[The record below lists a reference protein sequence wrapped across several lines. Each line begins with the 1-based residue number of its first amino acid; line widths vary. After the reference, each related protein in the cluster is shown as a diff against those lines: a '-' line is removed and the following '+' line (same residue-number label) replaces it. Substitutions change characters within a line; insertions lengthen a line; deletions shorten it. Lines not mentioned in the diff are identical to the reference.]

1 MKKIKDSFQL
11 FSSKSKRDNEKNQ
24 DISNRLYKIGSEI
37 EEKFDED
44 VENIKFNADDISSYF
59 VKNNESLNKE
69 IYRECDNK
77 KSVNEIN
84 IYKRLQDKKI
94 KTLFDTSI
102 CGPYICCIFILSKK
116 ENVNIEY
123 IYPHIDINEKNI
135 ILQIE
140 NETKVVTPFNVW
152 YRYKGEWK
160 EDIENFLIE
169 RIFLLKE
176 MNTTTNVLYNL
187 NIESTSNNEYNI
199 LYGNSGNRY
208 YSIVIDYLE
217 ENIYKEI
224 MIISQIPY
232 YNFISCKFLTVMESF
247 LIDKEFKKLKNFVD
261 SFSEDN
267 NIFEKITF
275 DDYYLNLSNNME
287 QLKNMKLENMLIF
300 LKALLLEK
308 KIVISCSKKEM
319 GCKYVLLFLSFIPDI
334 INLGFNIKNY
344 EDKFEEWIKLKLP
357 LILFHETYVLLLHID
372 NLKLFNNYTCSK
384 NYFISTTIDSDVYK
398 DVQNN
403 ADLLYDVDKDSLV
416 INNDNLMNVLK
427 LTKFENNHINKIHS
441 IFKSFFNF
449 SSLIFENIKPN
460 ETLIN
465 LQNINYSNTNNII
478 SNFNRINE
486 KLFCNQNNNISLTIN
501 NSNMNNINNNNN
513 NSNSNDEDDNNN
525 NNDGADIIHTKSLCD
540 MKTINMDDYKNNED
554 KSFSNLG
561 YIPNEIKGE
570 NQMEK
575 MKEEKVLNGT
585 TCGTMN
591 ENSELYMNEDISNGN
606 NININNINNNNK
618 FYRDNFHLNDSFP
631 SNECNYE
638 NFELIDDEDDIYIIN
653 LKEEYSEQVNFMKDI
668 ERSESNYNTTDKMK
682 GLKRNDELEKY
693 VIDIRNHFHIYF
705 NELFTLSKEYFEEGM
720 KEKKNVYEE
729 NYNNLF
735 IEMWEETTNFH
746 SFIEKDHKINKFLK
760 IAEENNILFDKR
772 NLEKY
777 TFINDLLIIEKGEYY
792 NETID
797 NNNNNNLKEVLIIS
811 LKGYVYEGTYCF
823 LKNCK
828 EGLGKFVSNI
838 YDITFQGE
846 WHNDQ
851 INGSGHLYHKNFKY
865 FGKFKNNLFTENG
878 IFVDNLL
885 NQYEGE
891 FLNGYF
897 NGNGKLIYNKNTYI
911 GIFKNNNLIG
921 QGKILYNNGS
931 VYTGEIKNFL
941 PHGYGFLSYDDSA
954 IFEGYFIEGKKCGNG
969 FLTLKCNDASNNIF
983 SIEGKWENDEP
994 VMRKSF
1000 HIVFPNKDK
1009 YIGKI
1014 YILPNSKRN
1023 NKYKFIADDTVVN
1036 IIEKKLN
1043 NVNQLI
1049 ETIFNF
1055 MNHTTNDNKKL
1066 EHVTTDMITEEQRKY
1081 YLNVPYP
1088 AEDINNVSHTINDQN
1103 GNNKSITSNPQS
1115 ISGHQ
1120 KINDYQNDDNYEIRN
1135 SSILNG
1141 IDNPEDYSSFK
1152 KKDSLPIIFLEE
1164 NQTSIEFNGTY
1175 KDSDDSENAENE
1187 QKTFLKEKLQTF
1199 INNKKKKVL
1208 KNIFDILDQNWLIN
1222 NTEKKLNKNKNIV
1235 EYLQQKKL
1243 FIVPHRKGLSIYNKK
1258 KENYN
1263 GKFCLGMKHG
1273 YGIYVYDHINRY
1285 EGYWF
1290 RGMKHGYAILYE
1302 GDNIYYAH
1310 FNYDKLISKE
1320 IILPQDLD
1328 KYKPK
1333 KETSKVKV
1341 YNNEFLINQ
1350 SFFNFKDF
1358 ISTVVCNYL

>member
-1 MKKIKDSFQL
+1 
-11 FSSKSKRDNEKNQ
+11 
-24 DISNRLYKIGSEI
+24 
-37 EEKFDED
+37 
-44 VENIKFNADDISSYF
+44 
-59 VKNNESLNKE
+59 
-69 IYRECDNK
+69 K

-176 MNTTTNVLYNL
+176 MNTSSNVLYNL
-187 NIESTSNNEYNI
+187 NIECSSNNEYNI

-232 YNFISCKFLTVMESF
+232 YNFISWKFLTVMESF

-287 QLKNMKLENMLIF
+287 QLKNMKLENILIF

-486 KLFCNQNNNISLTIN
+486 KLFCNQNDNISLTIN
-501 NSNMNNINNNNN
+501 NSNMNNINNINN
-513 NSNSNDEDDNNN
+513 NSNDEDDNNN
-525 NNDGADIIHTKSLCD
+525 NDGADIVYTKSLCD

-554 KSFSNLG
+554 KSLSNLG
-561 YIPNEIKGE
+561 NIPNEIKGE

-606 NININNINNNNK
+606 NININNNNNNK
-618 FYRDNFHLNDSFP
+618 CYRDSFHLNDSFP

-668 ERSESNYNTTDKMK
+668 ERSESNYNTTEKMK

-792 NETID
+792 NETI
-797 NNNNNNLKEVLIIS
+797 NNNNLKEVLIIS

-1023 NKYKFIADDTVVN
+1023 NKYKFIADDTMVN

-1066 EHVTTDMITEEQRKY
+1066 EHVTTDMITQEQRKY

-1088 AEDINNVSHTINDQN
+1088 AEDINNVSNTINDQN

-1115 ISGHQ
+1115 ISVHQ

-1135 SSILNG
+1135 SSILNS

-1187 QKTFLKEKLQTF
+1187 QNKFLKEKLETF
-1199 INNKKKKVL
+1199 INNKKKKIL

-1302 GDNIYYAH
+1302 GDHIYYAH
-1310 FNYDKLISKE
+1310 FNYDKLISKD
-1320 IILPQDLD
+1320 IILPQNLD